1 MNVSMEHLL
10 REFQENGYL
19 VVRGAFN
26 PERLIAVRD
35 QVLGHSTGQLNW
47 RVKYAG
53 GEKSVAETSN
63 LFAQVPELKDLI
75 AKSTA
80 FQLVESLIGQE
91 TYLFRDAFIQKLP
104 NPQSFFPLHQDSE
117 FWDIQPEELISMWI
131 PFQDTNSIN
140 GVLEVVP
147 GSHKVRYPHYVKIGE
162 QTKLPPFVNLL
173 LRRNSKNSNMSSDG
187 AVKTVKPSKLRTAVS
202 NFANSKMLPFLSRN
216 FKAFEKFAEL
226 FVVENDD
233 EFWTKTIV
241 PDLKVGDCI
250 LYHSKTIHGSRG
262 NQTQNARISYVP
274 TFMGSNYTRD
284 GIPISDSR
292 LGYVRMSKAEETG
305 ATL

>member
-1 MNVSMEHLL
+1 MDLR
-10 REFQENGYL
+10 REFQENGF
-19 VVRGAFN
+19 VIIRDAFS
-26 PERLIAVRD
+26 PERLIAIRD
-35 QVLGHSTGQLNW
+35 QVLGSSAGQLNW
-47 RVKYAG
+47 RIKYAG

-63 LFAQVPELKDLI
+63 LFAQVPELKKIIAESKAFSLI
-75 AKSTA
+75 
-80 FQLVESLIGQE
+80 ESLIGQE

-147 GSHKVRYPHYVKIGE
+147 GSHKVRYPHYVKIGA
-162 QTKLPPFVNLL
+162 QTKLPPVVNLL
-173 LRRNSKNSNMSSDG
+173 LRRNSKNSNMSADG
-187 AVKTVKPSKLRTAVS
+187 TVQTAKPSRVRTAIS

-233 EFWTKTIV
+233 EFWTKTVV
-241 PDLKVGDCI
+241 PDLKVGDCVI
-250 LYHSKTIHGSRG
+250 YHSKTIHGSRG
-262 NQTQNARISYVP
+262 NQTKNPRISYVP

-292 LGYVRMSKAEETG
+292 LGYIRMSKSHSTG
-305 ATL
+305 STV